1 MANDTDIFGAP
12 AAAEAPGIRDADIF
26 KDLPQQ
32 EAVEEPVKMAPKQLT
47 PTEIAYQKVMKQG
60 WGTGLPKVAYDAGGA
75 VAEKTGSP
83 LLGAAVSALP
93 DFINMAI
100 GSASFQAAAP
110 VFDAAGKSLMRSA
123 MKPTLDQVKRG
134 KAAPAVKTMLDEGF
148 NPTAG
153 GVEAMKSR
161 MGDLAEQVKDTIS
174 SSGARIDTH
183 KVADFVPQAYQR
195 FQNGPQ
201 AVQAIDD
208 LGKVQSNFIQHPNV
222 GGARDIPIQ
231 LAQDM
236 KSGYQKAIG
245 DKGYGLLKTP
255 ETEGEKQIARG
266 LRELIG
272 EAVPAVQ
279 SPLKREADLIQALK
293 IAERRVAIDANKNP
307 IGLGWLAQPWMI
319 PFWMWDRSALAKGL
333 TARALYSGQQHIPAT
348 AGAVGGALYGQTQD
362 RVTDPVLKR

>member
-1 MANDTDIFGAP
+1 MPIDPEIFGSGPTDKRA
-12 AAAEAPGIRDADIF
+12 DSDIF
-26 KDLPQQ
+26 KDLPTQ
-32 EAVEEPVKMAPKQLT
+32 EATEEPAPKMAPKLTEAQLA
-47 PTEIAYQKVMKQG
+47 IQKVKNQG
-60 WGTGLPKVAYDAGGA
+60 WGTGLPKVAYDAGGW

-83 LLGAAVSALP
+83 LLGAAVSVIP

-100 GSASFQAAAP
+100 GSASGQAAAP
-110 VFDAAGKSLMRSA
+110 VFDAAGKSLMSSA
-123 MKPTLDQVKRG
+123 MKPTLEQVKKGR
-134 KAAPAVKTMLDEGF
+134 AAPAVKTMLDEGF

-153 GVEAMKSR
+153 GVEAMKGR
-161 MGDLAEQVKDTIS
+161 IADLAEQVKTSIS

-183 KVADFVPQAYQR
+183 KVADFVPQAYPR
-195 FQNGPQ
+195 FQNGPM

-208 LGKVQSNFIQHPNV
+208 LGKVQSNFLQHPNI
-222 GGARDIPIQ
+222 GGARDIPVQ

-236 KSGYQKAIG
+236 KSGYQKAVG

-272 EAVPAVQ
+272 DAVPAVQ
-279 SPLKREADLIQALK
+279 APLKRESDLIQALK
-293 IAERRVAIDANKNP
+293 IAERRAAVDANKNP

-348 AGAVGGALYGQTQD
+348 AGALGGALYGQTQE
-362 RVTDPVLKR
+362 RPTDPILKR